1 VSRATPPLLACLG
14 GVALALVA
22 CGGPPP
28 APAPAQTDEQRL
40 QGRVR
45 DNSLDPWP
53 HYELARLYESQ
64 GQYGEAIREYGQ
76 CINLLPPRRHTR
88 PVLDL
93 GVLHQRLG
101 NAAPARRC
109 YREVLDTFPR
119 DTRAF
124 RQNQDYRV
132 AARSLRLLVDEREQ
146 GELRARFLGELG
158 GREPDWELPP
168 PWLAP
173 LDPPPKQREGA
184 APGAGVAPITS

>member
-1 VSRATPPLLACLG
+1 MTRGALLLAL
-14 GVALALVA
+14 ALALVA
-22 CGGPPP
+22 CAGDPPSAQGPT
-28 APAPAQTDEQRL
+28 QTDEQRL
-40 QGRVR
+40 QARVR
-45 DNSLDPWP
+45 DDSLDPWP
-53 HYELARLYESQ
+53 HYELARLHEAQ
-64 GQYGEAIREYGQ
+64 GLYPEAIREYGQ

-101 NAAPARRC
+101 NEAPARRC

-124 RQNQDYRV
+124 RRNQDYRV
-132 AARSLRLLVDEREQ
+132 AARSLRLLVDEGERA
-146 GELRARFLGELG
+146 ELRARFLSELG

-173 LDPPPKQREGA
+173 LDPPAKQQQEQQPA
-184 APGAGVAPITS
+184 AGVAPVTS